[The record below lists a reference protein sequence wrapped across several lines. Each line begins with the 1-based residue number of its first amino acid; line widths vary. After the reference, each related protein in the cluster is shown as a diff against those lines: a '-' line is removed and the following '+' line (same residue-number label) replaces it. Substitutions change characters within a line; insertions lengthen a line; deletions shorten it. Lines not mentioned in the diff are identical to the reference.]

1 MKRALTCLLVILCS
15 IEQFYA
21 QDARATFQ
29 FLQLPV
35 SSHAAAL
42 GGDNITIAE
51 DDAELSYHNPALLTN
66 ASGRMLSLSYMNYL
80 HRTNTVGAGY
90 TMEINKRSILGL
102 KAQYLDFGKMKNTD
116 AEGNVIGNFSAKDM
130 VLMGTY
136 SFDFSE
142 RLTGG
147 VSGKFIYSNYEQV
160 YSLALGVDLGLNYY
174 NADKM
179 FSASVVARNL
189 GGQVKS
195 FDEIHEPLPFN
206 LLVGVSKG
214 FTHAP
219 VRLSLTLTDLHKWQ
233 AEDFYNSSDDSW
245 GNILL
250 KHFIIGADIFPTSFT
265 YVSLG
270 YNFLLRSELKNQTKR
285 SLEGLSVG
293 AGLQM
298 KKVKVGVSY
307 GKYHVAA
314 SSLMMNFAVVL

>member
-1 MKRALTCLLVILCS
+1 MKRALTCLFIILCS
-15 IEQFYA
+15 TVLLHA
-21 QDARATFQ
+21 QDAGAAFQ

-80 HRTNTVGAGY
+80 QRTNTVGAGY
-90 TMEINKRSILGL
+90 TMELGERSILGL
-102 KAQYLDFGKMKNTD
+102 KAQYLDFGTMKNTD

-174 NADKM
+174 NADNM
-179 FSASVVARNL
+179 FSVSLVARNL

-195 FDEIHEPLPFN
+195 FDETQEPLPFN

-214 FTHAP
+214 FSHAP
-219 VRLSLTLTDLHKWQ
+219 IRLSLTLTDLHKWQ
-233 AEDFYNSSDDSW
+233 VEDFYNSSDDSW
-245 GNILL
+245 GDILL
-250 KHFIIGADIFPTSFT
+250 KHFIVGADIFPTSYT

-270 YNFLLRSELKNQTKR
+270 YNLLLRSELKSGVKR
-285 SLEGLSVG
+285 SIEGLSAG
-293 AGLQM
+293 AGLQV
-298 KKVKVGVSY
+298 KKIKVGVSY

-314 SSLMMNFAVVL
+314 SSLMMNFAIVL

>member
-1 MKRALTCLLVILCS
+1 MKRALTYLLIILCS
-15 IEQFYA
+15 TVLLPA
-21 QDARATFQ
+21 QDAGAAFQ

-51 DDAELSYHNPALLTN
+51 DDVELSYHNPALLTN
-66 ASGRMLSLSYMNYL
+66 ASGRTLSLSYMNYL
-80 HRTNTVGAGY
+80 QRTNTVGAGY
-90 TMEINKRSILGL
+90 AMELGRRSILGL
-102 KAQYLDFGKMKNTD
+102 KAQYLDFGTMKNTD
-116 AEGNVIGNFSAKDM
+116 ADGNIIGNFSAKDM

-136 SFDFSE
+136 SFDFTD
-142 RLTGG
+142 RWTGG

-174 NADKM
+174 NPENQ
-179 FSASVVARNL
+179 FSVSVVARNL

-195 FDEIHEPLPFN
+195 FDETQEALPFN

-214 FTHAP
+214 FAHAP

-233 AEDFYNSSDDSW
+233 AEDFYNSADDSW
-245 GNILL
+245 GDLLL
-250 KHFIIGADIFPTSFT
+250 KHFIIGADIFPTSYT

-270 YNFLLRSELKNQTKR
+270 YNFLLRSELKSDVKR
-285 SLEGLSVG
+285 SIEGFSAG
-293 AGLQM
+293 AGLQL
-298 KKVKVGVSY
+298 KNIKVGVSY

-314 SSLMMNFAVVL
+314 SSLMMNFAITL

>member
-1 MKRALTCLLVILCS
+1 MKRALTYLFIILCS
-15 IEQFYA
+15 TVLLHA
-21 QDARATFQ
+21 QDAGAAFQ

-80 HRTNTVGAGY
+80 QRTNTVGAGY
-90 TMEINKRSILGL
+90 TMELGERSILGL
-102 KAQYLDFGKMKNTD
+102 KAQYLDFGTMKNAD

-174 NADKM
+174 NADNM
-179 FSASVVARNL
+179 FSVSLVARNL

-195 FDEIHEPLPFN
+195 FDETQEPLPFN

-214 FTHAP
+214 FSHAP
-219 VRLSLTLTDLHKWQ
+219 IRLSLTLTDLHKWQ
-233 AEDFYNSSDDSW
+233 VEDFYNSSDDSW
-245 GNILL
+245 GDILL
-250 KHFIIGADIFPTSFT
+250 KHFIVGADIFPTSYT

-270 YNFLLRSELKNQTKR
+270 YNLLLRSELKNGVKR
-285 SLEGLSVG
+285 SIEGLSAG
-293 AGLQM
+293 AGLQV
-298 KKVKVGVSY
+298 KKIKVGVSY

-314 SSLMMNFAVVL
+314 SSLMMNFAIVL